1 VAVGICAVGWG
12 ANQFA
17 PMLVWYREELHLSMA
32 TVQATFGMYSLG
44 LVPGLLLGGPLSD
57 RRGRKVV
64 VVPAVLVSILATCV
78 LITGQYGVG
87 WLFAGRVVAGVASGA
102 AFSAGGAWLKELC
115 SRPYGDAPEGA
126 GARRLT
132 AAMSIGF
139 GVGPLVAGVLAQW
152 APAAG
157 TVSFLPHLALA
168 LVALPLVWS
177 APETRRSGGA
187 VSRRDPHRSE
197 SNQRQS
203 GHRAPPASEARTQRR
218 RGAARHPRLRR
229 VVFPLAPWVFGA
241 AAIGFAYLPGLVTA
255 RLHGYAIVFGG
266 LVTLLCA
273 FTGVFVQP
281 LARRLDRVGSSR
293 LMVTSLCAVV
303 VGVLLAAAAAGLGDP
318 LLVVVAAVVLGGAYG
333 LCLMSGLLEV
343 QRLAEPADLG
353 SATAGYQA
361 SAYLGMAVPYLLA
374 AAGAAIAPPVLLL
387 GVAGL
392 AVLSLAWVVRSPAP
406 HRVPEPVA

>member
-1 VAVGICAVGWG
+1 MGSGRQAWRGVAVGLCAVGWG

-17 PMLVWYREELHLSMA
+17 PMLLWYREALHLSMA

-64 VVPAVLVSILATCV
+64 VVPAVLVSVLATGV
-78 LITGQYGVG
+78 LIAGQYGVG
-87 WLFAGRVVAGVASGA
+87 WLFTGRVVAGVASGA

-115 SRPYGDAPEGA
+115 SHPFGDAPEGA
-126 GARRLT
+126 GARRVT

-139 GVGPLVAGVLAQW
+139 GVGPMVAAVLAQW

-157 TVSFLPHLALA
+157 AVPYLPHLALA
-168 LVALPLVWS
+168 LTALPLVWR
-177 APETRRSGGA
+177 APETRRAGGG
-187 VSRRDPHRSE
+187 SRRGR
-197 SNQRQS
+197 
-203 GHRAPPASEARTQRR
+203 ARTQRR
-218 RGAARHPRLRR
+218 RAARHPRLRR

-255 RLHGYAIVFGG
+255 RLHGYTIVFGG
-266 LVTLLCA
+266 FVTLLCA
-273 FTGVFVQP
+273 FAGVFAQP
-281 LARRLDRVGSSR
+281 LARRLDRMGGSR

-303 VGVLLAAAAAGLGDP
+303 VGVLVAAAAAGLVNP
-318 LLVVVAAVVLGGAYG
+318 VLVVVAAVVLGGSYG
-333 LCLMSGLLEV
+333 LCFVSGLLEV

-353 SATAGYQA
+353 GATAVYQA
-361 SAYLGMAVPYLLA
+361 SAYLGMTVPYLLA
-374 AAGAAIAPPVLLL
+374 AASAAFAPPVLLL

-392 AVLSLAWVVRSPAP
+392 AVLSLVWVARSPAADREP
-406 HRVPEPVA
+406 ARVA